1 MIEPSLALQAAFR
14 TQLVSDETVVALVSP
29 SSIRDGNARPD
40 QFPCV
45 ILGDATTVLERIVFS
60 RKHVRTTMDIH
71 LWTKE
76 TGLAVVKT
84 IAAAAMIA
92 LSTTPV
98 IDGFALLDHEV
109 ESVRYLRDPGGEHG
123 HAVVTVSAL
132 IEAID

>member
-1 MIEPSLALQAAFR
+1 MIEPSLALQAALR
-14 TQLVSDETVVALVSP
+14 TQLVSDENVVALVTP

-45 ILGDATTVLERIVFS
+45 IIGDAQTVLERIVFS
-60 RKHVRTTMDIH
+60 RKHVRTTMDLHI
-71 LWTKE
+71 WTRE

-84 IAAAAMIA
+84 IAAAAMIG
-92 LSTTPV
+92 LSTTPL

-109 ESVRYLRDPGGEHG
+109 EGVRYLRDPGGEHG

>member
-1 MIEPSLALQAAFR
+1 MIEPSLALQAALR
-14 TQLVSDETVVALVSP
+14 TQLVSDENVAALVSP

-40 QFPCV
+40 IFPT
-45 ILGDATTVLERIVFS
+45 IITGDAQTVLERIVFS
-60 RKHVRTTMDIH
+60 RKHVRCTMTLHI
-71 LWTKE
+71 WTKE

-92 LSTTPV
+92 LSTTPL

-109 ESVRYLRDPGGEHG
+109 EGVRYFRDPGGEHG

-132 IEAID
+132 IEAVE

>member
-40 QFPCV
+40 IFPT
-45 ILGDATTVLERIVFS
+45 IIIGDATTVLERIVFS
-60 RKHVRTTMDIH
+60 RKHVRTSMDIH

-98 IDGFALLDHEV
+98 IDGFALLDQEV